1 MPTSRCGN
9 CAKILVPA
17 EAAAVTY
24 VIDTSVLVRWFL
36 GQSGYETA
44 RRYRDE
50 FLAGSIELRTVE
62 CARFELP
69 WVLRKHGLLRGE
81 MTRDEYLA
89 GARIIDD
96 LDITVAAID
105 ADAVEACVALPHH
118 RNIGFFEAVFV
129 YLALRSRW
137 MLLTADERQARA
149 AEAVGVEV
157 ALVKA

>member
-1 MPTSRCGN
+1 M
-9 CAKILVPA
+9 PA
-17 EAAAVTY
+17 EGTSAATY
-24 VIDTSVLVRWFL
+24 VIDTSVLTRWFL
-36 GQSGYETA
+36 GQSGYQDA
-44 RRYRDE
+44 RRYRDD

-96 LDITVAAID
+96 LDITVTAID
-105 ADAVEACVALPHH
+105 ADAIEACAALSHD
-118 RNIGFFEAVFV
+118 RNIGFFDAVFV
-129 YLALRSRW
+129 YLALRSGW
-137 MLLTADERQARA
+137 TLLTADERQARA